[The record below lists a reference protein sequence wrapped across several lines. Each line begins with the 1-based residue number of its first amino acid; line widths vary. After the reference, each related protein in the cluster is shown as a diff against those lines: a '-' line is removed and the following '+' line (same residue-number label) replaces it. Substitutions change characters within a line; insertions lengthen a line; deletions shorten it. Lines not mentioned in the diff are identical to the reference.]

1 MKSTLTEYLRP
12 ARAED
17 VPALMAL
24 RTEAEEWL
32 SSKGTDQWND
42 PETGA
47 KAITKWRA
55 SIDEGRA
62 WVVVNDSST
71 VLGTVSRGPVDR
83 DFWTDEDRPESA
95 FHLYKLIV
103 ARHAA
108 GRHLGARLVDW
119 ASSLAAME
127 GRDWVRIDTWRT
139 NEGLHSYYER
149 LGFEHVRTESPPHRR
164 SGWLAQRPVAAR
176 SLPEFPL
183 IVGRPP
189 EERLLPIPSQFPSRP

>member
-32 SSKGTDQWND
+32 SSKGTDQWSD

-62 WVVVNDSST
+62 WVVVDDSGT

-83 DFWTDEDRPESA
+83 DFWTDEDHPESA

-103 ARHAA
+103 ARQAA
-108 GRHLGARLVDW
+108 GRYLGARLVDW

-127 GRDWVRIDTWRT
+127 GRDWLRIDTWRT
-139 NEGLHSYYER
+139 NKGLHSYYER
-149 LGFEHVRTESPPHRR
+149 LGFKHVRTESPSHRH
-164 SGWLAQRPVAAR
+164 SGWLAQRPTTAL
-176 SLPEFPL
+176 SHPDFPL
-183 IVGRPP
+183 TVGPPPQERPA
-189 EERLLPIPSQFPSRP
+189 PIPSQSPSRS